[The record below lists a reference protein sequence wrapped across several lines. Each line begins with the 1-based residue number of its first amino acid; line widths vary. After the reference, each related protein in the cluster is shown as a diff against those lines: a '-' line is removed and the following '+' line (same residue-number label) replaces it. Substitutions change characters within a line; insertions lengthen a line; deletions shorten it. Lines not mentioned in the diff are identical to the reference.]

1 MLPLGVV
8 IVLLLAILVL
18 FNFGNG
24 IIYTLALSKWK
35 AIIFL
40 LSFAVFYIIPPMYI
54 EGVDFYIV
62 PFFAFTGYLAYLLFR
77 LAFPLKS
84 VFTGIISAFIIY
96 MLSKTVLPQPVG
108 LIYEPFIVY
117 ALALTV
123 ICVLLC
129 YGKRAIVF
137 NSGFAVLL
145 FNTFSVIKGEYNMLF
160 SADAFGCICL
170 SAVLSYYP
178 VSIMAQNRIAGF
190 KRSRVF
196 QTEASE
202 SLLITKNKIKKQKKK

>member
-1 MLPLGVV
+1 MPLGVV
-8 IVLLLAILVL
+8 IVLLLAVLVL
-18 FNFGNG
+18 FNQGNG

-35 AIIFL
+35 AIIL
-40 LSFAVFYIIPPMYI
+40 LSLFAFFYIIPPFYV

-62 PFFAFTGYLAYLLFR
+62 PFFALVIYLAYLLFK
-77 LAFPLKS
+77 LAFPLRS
-84 VFTGIISAFIIY
+84 VFMGIVSAFIIY
-96 MLSKTVLPQPVG
+96 LLSKTVLPQPMG

-123 ICVLLC
+123 ICILFS

-137 NSGFAVLL
+137 NSGFAIIL
-145 FNTFSVIKGEYNMLF
+145 FNTFMVIRGEYNILF

-170 SAVLSYYP
+170 SAVIAYYP
-178 VSIMAQNRIAGF
+178 VSIMAQNRVTGF

-202 SLLITKNKIKKQKKK
+202 SFLINTKIKKQKKK

>member
-129 YGKRAIVF
+129 YG
-137 NSGFAVLL
+137 
-145 FNTFSVIKGEYNMLF
+145 
-160 SADAFGCICL
+160 
-170 SAVLSYYP
+170 
-178 VSIMAQNRIAGF
+178 
-190 KRSRVF
+190 
-196 QTEASE
+196 
-202 SLLITKNKIKKQKKK
+202 

>member
-18 FNFGNG
+18 FNLGNG

-35 AIIFL
+35 TVLLLFL
-40 LSFAVFYIIPPMYI
+40 FAFFYIIPPFYV

-62 PFFAFTGYLAYLLFR
+62 PFFAIAGYLAYLLFK

-84 VFTGIISAFIIY
+84 IFTGIGSAFILY
-96 MLSKTVLPQPVG
+96 VLSKRILPQPIG
-108 LIYEPFIVY
+108 LIYEPFFIY
-117 ALALTV
+117 SLALTV

-145 FNTFSVIKGEYNMLF
+145 FNTFSVIKGEYNLLL

-178 VSIMAQNRIAGF
+178 VSIMAQNRVTGF

-202 SLLITKNKIKKQKKK
+202 SFLINKSKIKKQKKK